1 MIIDWDVKEV
11 KEQIDKIVWAATD
24 PKMDGFTTWG
34 AKQDLYKILW
44 YAEDRLRECSTYEGE
59 DKFVKK
65 RKQRELI
72 KTIKESHDTR

>member
-1 MIIDWDVKEV
+1 MIIDWDIKEI
-11 KEQIDKIVWAATD
+11 KEEIDKIVWAATD

-44 YAEDRLRECSTYEGE
+44 YAEDQLEKLSTYEGE

-65 RKQRELI
+65 RKQKRLVKLI
-72 KTIKESHDTR
+72 KDSHDNR